1 MKRAIIV
8 HGWASHPKDGWF
20 PWLKAELEKQGYE
33 VTIPKMPAPLVPIMK
48 KWVDHISKTV
58 GLVDRE
64 TIFIGHSIGCQA
76 ILRYLETVDTP
87 IRGAVFVAG
96 FFKLEGLESVAEE
109 KITEI
114 WTNTP
119 IDLEK
124 VKHVMNKSIAIFS
137 DNDRF
142 VPLEENRKAFEERLG
157 SEIIVDHGMKHYSGN
172 QGIFEV
178 PSVLEA
184 LKKLPA

>member
-20 PWLKAELEKQGYE
+20 PWLKNELEKLGYE
-33 VTIPKMPAPLVPIMK
+33 VLVPKMPAPLIPIMK
-48 KWVDHISKTV
+48 KWVGHLSKIV
-58 GLVDRE
+58 GPVDQD

-76 ILRYLETVDTP
+76 IIRYLETLDTP
-87 IRGAVFVAG
+87 IRGAIFVAG

-109 KITEI
+109 KIAEA
-114 WTNTP
+114 WTKTP

-124 VKHVMNKSIAIFS
+124 VKRIMNKSVAIFS

-142 VPLEENRKAFEERLG
+142 VPLEINRKAFEEKLS

-172 QGIFEV
+172 QGIRDV
-178 PSVLEA
+178 PSVLVA